1 MTAESAATVK
11 RKEKEGRSKMELE
24 KMLREMIQ
32 QAVDERI
39 NDAAAVEDRMV
50 RAYGEYLPIAQ
61 AAELLNVSPVT
72 VRRMLAD
79 GRLTGTGGEKPLVM
93 VRSMAHMAETGKTRK
108 QKYPDFK
115 IVQKQGGLNQ

>member
-1 MTAESAATVK
+1 MDF
-11 RKEKEGRSKMELE
+11 E
-24 KMLREMIQ
+24 KMMREMIQ

-39 NDAAAVEDRMV
+39 HTIAAVEERMV
-50 RAYGEYLPIAQ
+50 RAHGEYLPIAQ

-108 QKYPDFK
+108 QKYPDFA
-115 IVQKQGGLNQ
+115 IVGR

>member
-1 MTAESAATVK
+1 
-11 RKEKEGRSKMELE
+11 
-24 KMLREMIQ
+24 
-32 QAVDERI
+32 
-39 NDAAAVEDRMV
+39 MV
-50 RAYGEYLPIAQ
+50 RAHGEYVPIAQ

>member
-1 MTAESAATVK
+1 MDF
-11 RKEKEGRSKMELE
+11 E

-50 RAYGEYLPIAQ
+50 RAHGEYVPTAQ

-72 VRRMLAD
+72 VRRMVAD
-79 GRLTGTGGEKPLVM
+79 GRLVGTGGEKPLIM
-93 VRSMAHMAETGKTRK
+93 VRSMAHMAQTGKTRK
-108 QKYPDFK
+108 QKYPDFA
-115 IVQKQGGLNQ
+115 IVGR

>member
-1 MTAESAATVK
+1 
-11 RKEKEGRSKMELE
+11 MELE

-50 RAYGEYLPIAQ
+50 RAHGEYVPTAR

-93 VRSMAHMAETGKTRK
+93 VRSMAHMAETKAAIKDVKEKTSK
-108 QKYPDFK
+108 EMEA
-115 IVQKQGGLNQ
+115 

>member
-1 MTAESAATVK
+1 MDF
-11 RKEKEGRSKMELE
+11 E
-24 KMLREMIQ
+24 KMMREMIQ

-39 NDAAAVEDRMV
+39 HTIAAVEERMV
-50 RAYGEYLPIAQ
+50 QAHGEYLPIAQ

-108 QKYPDFK
+108 QKYPDFA
-115 IVQKQGGLNQ
+115 IVGR

>member
-1 MTAESAATVK
+1 MDF
-11 RKEKEGRSKMELE
+11 E

-50 RAYGEYLPIAQ
+50 RAHGEYVPATR

-79 GRLTGTGGEKPLVM
+79 GRLTGTGWEKPLVM

-108 QKYPDFK
+108 QKYPDFA
-115 IVQKQGGLNQ
+115 ITGR

>member
-1 MTAESAATVK
+1 
-11 RKEKEGRSKMELE
+11 MELE

-39 NDAAAVEDRMV
+39 HTIAAVEERMV
-50 RAYGEYLPIAQ
+50 QAHGEYLPIAQ

-108 QKYPDFK
+108 QKYPDFA
-115 IVQKQGGLNQ
+115 IVGR